1 MTYRISAADATGAI
15 ALERAN
21 AVAALKK
28 ARELEAAS
36 YRNVRIIDPD
46 DREHE
51 VDAFAQSVTTA
62 RA

>member
-28 ARELEAAS
+28 ARELEAAN
-36 YRNVRIIDPD
+36 YRNVRIVDPD

-51 VDAFAQSVTTA
+51 VEEFARSVSPA
-62 RA
+62 PA

>member
-15 ALERAN
+15 GLERTN

-36 YRNVRIIDPD
+36 FRNVRVIDPEGH
-46 DREHE
+46 EHAVE
-51 VDAFAQSVTTA
+51 EFAQSVTTA
-62 RA
+62 NA